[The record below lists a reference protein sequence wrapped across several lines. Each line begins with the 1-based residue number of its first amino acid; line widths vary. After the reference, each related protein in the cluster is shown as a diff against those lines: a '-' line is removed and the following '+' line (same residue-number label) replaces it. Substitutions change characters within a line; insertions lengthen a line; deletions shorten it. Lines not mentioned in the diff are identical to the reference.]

1 MELKYNVRKCKLG
14 LKRQLGK
21 CKLGLKCQLGKRK
34 LGLKYQLGKCG
45 PFEQFIAWEGKIPQ
59 TGGSHRCSPASSSWG
74 VLWGQGG
81 WQELLR
87 DVYGSVSGDKMGAGV
102 TILLLHHIDALQKS
116 FCLLKSLPKPPPKP
130 SLDLSNSGPAQEIGI
145 SREFTSSFVLSGE
158 FGLSVFLFPFHL
170 IYGIT
175 EVGKAL

>member
-1 MELKYNVRKCKLG
+1 MELKKECKKTELKYNVRKCKLG
-14 LKRQLGK
+14 LKR
-21 CKLGLKCQLGKRK
+21 QLGKRK

-116 FCLLKSLPKPPPKP
+116 FCLLKSLPKTLQNHLWISQTRGLLRK
-130 SLDLSNSGPAQEIGI
+130 LGFQE
-145 SREFTSSFVLSGE
+145 SSHHPLFFQGNLG
-158 FGLSVFLFPFHL
+158 FLFSYSPS
-170 IYGIT
+170 I
-175 EVGKAL
+175 